1 MSTCKRMLLLRE
13 FDGMQ
18 EKTPLWLALT
28 RAMSS
33 ELTVVSAAAG
43 GGRLSEN
50 TMRTLEDGGRVSPD
64 AADGLAE
71 DDGATSTS
79 CNYRRRRALF
89 TNLTGGKRY
98 GQTDTAEAGCLT
110 SLRNRYM
117 HHTNV
122 PSPAQSSPYNLKG
135 YMMHFKG
142 GLGCAARVRN

>member
-1 MSTCKRMLLLRE
+1 MLLLRE

-64 AADGLAE
+64 ADADGGAE
-71 DDGATSTS
+71 DDGTTSTS
-79 CNYRRRRALF
+79 
-89 TNLTGGKRY
+89 
-98 GQTDTAEAGCLT
+98 
-110 SLRNRYM
+110 
-117 HHTNV
+117 
-122 PSPAQSSPYNLKG
+122 
-135 YMMHFKG
+135 
-142 GLGCAARVRN
+142 

>member
-1 MSTCKRMLLLRE
+1 MLLLRE

-79 CNYRRRRALF
+79 CNYRTFIYKSHRWETIWSDRHRRGRLFDIASKKVHASHQRSEPCSVVAL
-89 TNLTGGKRY
+89 
-98 GQTDTAEAGCLT
+98 
-110 SLRNRYM
+110 
-117 HHTNV
+117 
-122 PSPAQSSPYNLKG
+122 
-135 YMMHFKG
+135 
-142 GLGCAARVRN
+142 

>member
-1 MSTCKRMLLLRE
+1 MLLLRE

-64 AADGLAE
+64 AADGVAE

-79 CNYRRRRALF
+79 CNYRTVA
-89 TNLTGGKRY
+89 GGRY
-98 GQTDTAEAGCLT
+98 LQISPVGNDMVRQTPP
-110 SLRNRYM
+110 R
-117 HHTNV
+117 
-122 PSPAQSSPYNLKG
+122 PA
-135 YMMHFKG
+135 
-142 GLGCAARVRN
+142 V